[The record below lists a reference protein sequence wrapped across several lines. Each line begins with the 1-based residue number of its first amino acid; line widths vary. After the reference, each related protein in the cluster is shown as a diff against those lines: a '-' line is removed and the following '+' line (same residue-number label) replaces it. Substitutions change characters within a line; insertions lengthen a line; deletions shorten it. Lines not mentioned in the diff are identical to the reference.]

1 MTSYYRDDL
10 LGLPEMAVVARQ
22 LWETSGLG
30 PDDMQAAILYDHF
43 TPYVLYQLEELG
55 FCAKG
60 EAKDFVRDGRLE
72 LGGALPIN
80 THGGQLGEAYLH
92 GMNGIAEGAPAGA
105 RHLGQP
111 GARARARRG
120 DGGHRRADQRAG
132 ARRRSLSPPGDRF
145 SRWKGRPERP
155 GVARCARRAASLR

>member
-55 FCAKG
+55 FCGKG
-60 EAKDFVRDGRLE
+60 EAKDFVRDGHIE
-72 LGGALPIN
+72 LGGGSPDQ
-80 THGGQLGEAYLH
+80 HPRG
-92 GMNGIAEGAPAGA
+92 P
-105 RHLGQP
+105 
-111 GARARARRG
+111 ARRG
-120 DGGHRRADQRAG
+120 LPARHERHRRRA
-132 ARRRSLSPPGDRF
+132 PG
-145 SRWKGRPERP
+145 W
-155 GVARCARRAASLR
+155 CAALR